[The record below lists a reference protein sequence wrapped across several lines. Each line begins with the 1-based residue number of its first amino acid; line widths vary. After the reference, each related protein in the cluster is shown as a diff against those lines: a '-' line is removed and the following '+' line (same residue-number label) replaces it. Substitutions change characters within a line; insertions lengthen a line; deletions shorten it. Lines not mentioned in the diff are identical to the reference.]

1 MLQPGG
7 NETDPEVTS
16 CHSDDGLR
24 RRRLDDFNWAE
35 AIVLAQRD
43 DMVVEPWA
51 DLAREKYESLSR
63 EVAKG
68 QLGDMC
74 EWVVLEHDDVEGRGE
89 DGCAEERRIIERR
102 MHEADQCRYA
112 VALLPAPL
120 SSCSVH

>member
-1 MLQPGG
+1 MSSRGNADGEDRDGAGELPENSQGPCEMLQPGG

-24 RRRLDDFNWAE
+24 RRRLNDFKWAE
-35 AIVLAQRD
+35 AIVLAQCD
-43 DMVVEPWA
+43 DIVIEPWA

-74 EWVVLEHDDVEGRGE
+74 EWVVLEHDDVEVV
-89 DGCAEERRIIERR
+89 C
-102 MHEADQCRYA
+102 
-112 VALLPAPL
+112 P
-120 SSCSVH
+120 